1 MKKLIAVLLLFLFCL
16 PIITLGQLANQDSS
30 LKGRNLQQQLFAAKY
45 VKEYQPE
52 NGFDTPNQVLNFMK
66 ELSGEWQQVVSNQSE
81 VYKRINSYVPMWA
94 VHTLFNTELPNGSEC
109 LVYSEMTLPAFIK
122 DVAFLKSQLQK
133 ENTNLS
139 ESAFIISMANLDWA
153 VTQLPT
159 YKCDLNKTAWQN
171 LKNAIAEYPEIV
183 QSYLDKE
190 VLPSTKTEQ
199 YRKSY
204 QNVLAVAKAAQ
215 TFIKLQN
222 KIYQNELSELFTRLA
237 AEFPTVGNYRYIYV
251 EVAKNLWEKY
261 NKRNETDLAFATL
274 DLLARNTSEETL
286 SRNKL
291 RSMYAE
297 TDPRLGPTRFESINI
312 SNSSS
317 LTLSEEKQRLSGKYF
332 DAQKG
337 KYVQLNIPNDQLV
350 LLDFWSV
357 GCGPCIDEIP
367 KLNDLAKKYDDK
379 IRLISINNDLLYGSN
394 KEKLEEFVADHNI
407 QYPVILDTNQKNLM
421 NKFGVSGWPA
431 RFLLNKEGYFLKEPV
446 ENRIKLSLSE
456 IERYLKEN

>member
-1 MKKLIAVLLLFLFCL
+1 MKKIIAVLLAFFICL
-16 PIITLGQLANQDSS
+16 PIITFGQLAKQDSS

-45 VKEYQPE
+45 VKEHQPE
-52 NGFDTPNQVLNFMK
+52 NGFDTPYQVLNFMK
-66 ELSGEWQQVVSNQSE
+66 ELSGKWQQVVSNQSE

-94 VHTLFNTELPNGSEC
+94 VHALFNTALPNGSEC
-109 LVYSEMTLPAFIK
+109 SVYSEIALPAFIK
-122 DVAFLKSQLQK
+122 DVAFLKNQLEK
-133 ENTNLS
+133 ENTNLT
-139 ESAFIISMANLDWA
+139 ESAFIIGIANLDWA

-171 LKNAIAEYPEIV
+171 LKNAIAEYPDIV

-190 VLPSTKTEQ
+190 TLPSTKTEQ

-204 QNVLAVAKAAQ
+204 QNVLAEAKTTQ
-215 TFIKLQN
+215 TFIKLQD
-222 KIYQNELSELFTRLA
+222 KIYQNELAELFASLA
-237 AEFPTVGNYRYIYV
+237 AEFPNAGNYRYIYG
-251 EVAKNLWEKY
+251 EIAKNLWKKY

-297 TDPRLGPTRFESINI
+297 TDPRLGPSRFESINT

-317 LTLSEEKQRLSGKYF
+317 LTLSEEKQRLTGKYF

-337 KYVQLNIPNDQLV
+337 KYVQLNIPNDQMV

-357 GCGPCIDEIP
+357 SCGPCIDEIP

-379 IRLISINNDLLYGSN
+379 IKLISINNDLLYGSN
-394 KEKLEEFVADHNI
+394 KEKLEDFVAKHNI
-407 QYPVILDTNQKNLM
+407 QYPVILDTDQKNLI
-421 NKFGVSGWPA
+421 KQFGVSGWPA
-431 RFLLNKEGYFLKEPV
+431 RFLLNKEGYFFKEPV
-446 ENRIKLSLSE
+446 ENRIKLSVSE
-456 IERYLKEN
+456 IERFLKEN